1 MFKSVN
7 NGMDHQVEMKGPD
20 AQGSHGTSGLLAVRG
35 PIGRERNIRMGIK
48 ARDYLF
54 LVGVGAKKMHL

>member
-1 MFKSVN
+1 
-7 NGMDHQVEMKGPD
+7 MDHQVEMKGPD

-54 LVGVGAKKMHL
+54 LVGVGDKKMHL